1 MGQFSDKRLGS
12 GEAGLDL
19 SKGDRLGWF
28 SMGSSIVLVFE
39 APRDFRFVVEPGQ
52 RVLWG
57 EPLGEASKSETT
69 TSKHS

>member
-1 MGQFSDKRLGS
+1 MGRFSDKQLGS
-12 GEAGLDL
+12 EEAGGLGL

-28 SMGSSIVLVFE
+28 SMGSSVVLVFE

-57 EPLGEASKSETT
+57 QPLGVERRSETRG
-69 TSKHS
+69 